1 MPFASRPRSAT
12 LLPEILAR
20 AHFRGA
26 VIESVEIHHM
36 PRAAGREKGGQL
48 SVALLTLIDM
58 VRVALLVRSRERAVA
73 RKTPV

>member
-1 MPFASRPRSAT
+1 
-12 LLPEILAR
+12 
-20 AHFRGA
+20 